1 VSTLKSAW
9 RALRAAPLVTSLA
22 VASLA
27 LGIGA
32 NTAIFSIINSL
43 ILRPLP
49 VEDADRL
56 AVLASSDD
64 PVPFWS

>member
-1 VSTLKSAW
+1 
-9 RALRAAPLVTSLA
+9 LRSAPLVTSLA